1 MTNPKLETL
10 KTVHVNWHG
19 GPLRQR
25 LQTKMSQKCLIIKT
39 WTSQHHCLQLC
50 RKSRRNFW
58 EISSRS
64 PNNWWTD
71 PPIQIS
77 IRITTHWMMKHS
89 MSFLYFSHQEISQ
102 YWTNLKVD
110 VANRNARALTFGD
123 TWPEVSTTLPEDSVW
138 SIMME
143 VVLACWNLCRL
154 RRVMEL
160 WNEGN
165 HQEDLWILIT
175 LCTVHLFP
183 NR

>member
-1 MTNPKLETL
+1 MANPKLETL
-10 KTVHVNWHG
+10 KTVHVSWHG
-19 GPLRQR
+19 GPLRRR

-64 PNNWWTD
+64 SNNWWTD

-89 MSFLYFSHQEISQ
+89 LSFLYWSHQEISHLAFK
-102 YWTNLKVD
+102 WWSMLPTEMCFRL
-110 VANRNARALTFGD
+110 GD
-123 TWPEVSTTLPEDSVW
+123 TWPEASTTLPEDSVW

-154 RRVMEL
+154 RRVIEL
-160 WNEGN
+160 WNDVN